1 MFSLANY
8 AIQSAN
14 PILPSWIDVLWWV
27 IPIAYLALVIWAIV
41 ELVRNKSLD
50 IAPKLAFAFLIILA
64 PFIGSILTILLVR
77 SHANSSAHRQPQGEP
92 QGRR

>member
-1 MFSLANY
+1 MLSLAHY
-8 AIQSAN
+8 AVQSAN
-14 PILPSWIDVLWWV
+14 PIVPTTFEVLFWV
-27 IPIAYLALVIWAIV
+27 IPAAYLALVIWAIV

-77 SHANSSAHRQPQGEP
+77 SHANSSAQRQPMGH
-92 QGRR
+92 R